1 MQKRSCLWRT
11 FDSEHVNIDYWL
23 VSQIADQNL
32 DLCPLRKRKVQK
44 LTDSNIEK
52 CIIHSRRLQAKYT
65 QKTLQTAIKNNIF
78 KVKQLY
84 NSLNNIV
91 YFSKI
96 MKRVEVPEE
105 RLFWDINAKFCKN

>member
-11 FDSEHVNIDYWL
+11 FDSEPVNIDYWL